1 MFDQSWMKRWQD
13 AVNANGPMSHLGKHL
28 TTDLLL
34 GFGDKHYVVSFRNGK
49 VTDFTDTLGPET
61 CYHLALRAPATSWEK
76 FCQKVPPPMYNDIW
90 AMAHPLHGRLQ
101 IEGDQK
107 VLWQNM
113 RAMFWAFDRMRE
125 I

>member
-13 AVNANGPMSHLGKHL
+13 AVNASGPMSHIGKHL
-28 TTDLLL
+28 TTDILL
-34 GFGDKHYVVSFRNGK
+34 GFGDKQYVVSFRNGK
-49 VTDFTDTLGPET
+49 VAAFTDQLGPET
-61 CYHLALRAPATSWEK
+61 CYYLALKAPAASWEK

-125 I
+125 V

>member
-1 MFDQSWMKRWQD
+1 
-13 AVNANGPMSHLGKHL
+13 V
-28 TTDLLL
+28 LLP
-34 GFGDKHYVVSFRNGK
+34 R
-49 VTDFTDTLGPET
+49 P
-61 CYHLALRAPATSWEK
+61 APAASWEK
-76 FCQKVPPPMYNDIW
+76 FCQKLPPPMYNDIW